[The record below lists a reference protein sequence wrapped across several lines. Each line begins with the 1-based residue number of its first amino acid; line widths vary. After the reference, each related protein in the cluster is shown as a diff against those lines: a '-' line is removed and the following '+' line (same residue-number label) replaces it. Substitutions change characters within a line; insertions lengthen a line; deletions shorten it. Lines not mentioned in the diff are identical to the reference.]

1 MYNTS
6 SYQFNSLY
14 EAPLPKFGFHPC
26 RVYRFSLFFSK
37 DIVSVALY
45 DLSTMP
51 DGLGLRSV
59 VSKMLPAFI
68 RCSTNTTIIADCG
81 CPDFP
86 LFLAIGSHAVSYTHL
101 RNNMNLPNKLTTIRL
116 LSVPLFIIVYLIP
129 YQSLGIEIPVFDVL
143 STSLSLLDIILFLIF
158 ALSALTDYLDG
169 YIARKQHLIT
179 TFGKFIDPIADKL
192 IVNTTLLLLA
202 STHDIHII
210 IPIIM
215 ISRDIIVDAIRLVA
229 SQKNVVLSASYLGK
243 AKTMTQMI
251 AICLLLL
258 NNIVFVGLHIP
269 MDQIMIWL
277 ATLIS
282 FVSGIDYFMKNR
294 QYIMESM

>member
-1 MYNTS
+1 
-6 SYQFNSLY
+6 
-14 EAPLPKFGFHPC
+14 
-26 RVYRFSLFFSK
+26 
-37 DIVSVALY
+37 
-45 DLSTMP
+45 
-51 DGLGLRSV
+51 
-59 VSKMLPAFI
+59 
-68 RCSTNTTIIADCG
+68 
-81 CPDFP
+81 
-86 LFLAIGSHAVSYTHL
+86 
-101 RNNMNLPNKLTTIRL
+101 MNLPNKLTIIRL

-229 SQKNVVLSASYLGK
+229 SQKNVVLAASYLGK

-258 NNIVFVGLHIP
+258 NNIVFAGLHIP

-282 FVSGIDYFMKNR
+282 FVSGVDYFMKNR

>member
-1 MYNTS
+1 
-6 SYQFNSLY
+6 
-14 EAPLPKFGFHPC
+14 
-26 RVYRFSLFFSK
+26 
-37 DIVSVALY
+37 
-45 DLSTMP
+45 
-51 DGLGLRSV
+51 
-59 VSKMLPAFI
+59 
-68 RCSTNTTIIADCG
+68 
-81 CPDFP
+81 
-86 LFLAIGSHAVSYTHL
+86 
-101 RNNMNLPNKLTTIRL
+101 MNLPNKLTTIRL

-258 NNIVFVGLHIP
+258 NNIVFAGLHIP

>member
-1 MYNTS
+1 
-6 SYQFNSLY
+6 
-14 EAPLPKFGFHPC
+14 
-26 RVYRFSLFFSK
+26 
-37 DIVSVALY
+37 
-45 DLSTMP
+45 
-51 DGLGLRSV
+51 
-59 VSKMLPAFI
+59 
-68 RCSTNTTIIADCG
+68 
-81 CPDFP
+81 
-86 LFLAIGSHAVSYTHL
+86 
-101 RNNMNLPNKLTTIRL
+101 MNLPNKLTTIRL

-202 STHDIHII
+202 TTHDIHII

-229 SQKNVVLSASYLGK
+229 SQKNVVLAASYLGK

-258 NNIVFVGLHIP
+258 NNIVFAGLHIP

-282 FVSGIDYFMKNR
+282 FVSGVDYFMKNR

>member
-1 MYNTS
+1 
-6 SYQFNSLY
+6 
-14 EAPLPKFGFHPC
+14 
-26 RVYRFSLFFSK
+26 
-37 DIVSVALY
+37 
-45 DLSTMP
+45 
-51 DGLGLRSV
+51 
-59 VSKMLPAFI
+59 
-68 RCSTNTTIIADCG
+68 
-81 CPDFP
+81 
-86 LFLAIGSHAVSYTHL
+86 
-101 RNNMNLPNKLTTIRL
+101 MNLPNKLTTIRL

-129 YQSLGIEIPVFDVL
+129 YQSLGIETHVFDVL

-229 SQKNVVLSASYLGK
+229 SQKNVVLAASYLGK

-258 NNIVFVGLHIP
+258 NNIVFAGLHIP

-282 FVSGIDYFMKNR
+282 FVSGVDYFMKNR

>member
-1 MYNTS
+1 
-6 SYQFNSLY
+6 
-14 EAPLPKFGFHPC
+14 
-26 RVYRFSLFFSK
+26 
-37 DIVSVALY
+37 
-45 DLSTMP
+45 
-51 DGLGLRSV
+51 
-59 VSKMLPAFI
+59 
-68 RCSTNTTIIADCG
+68 
-81 CPDFP
+81 
-86 LFLAIGSHAVSYTHL
+86 
-101 RNNMNLPNKLTTIRL
+101 MNLPNKLTTIRL

-229 SQKNVVLSASYLGK
+229 SQKNVVLAASYLGK

-251 AICLLLL
+251 AIFLLVC
-258 NNIVFVGLHIP
+258 IFQWIR
-269 MDQIMIWL
+269 
-277 ATLIS
+277 S
-282 FVSGIDYFMKNR
+282 
-294 QYIMESM
+294 

>member
-1 MYNTS
+1 
-6 SYQFNSLY
+6 
-14 EAPLPKFGFHPC
+14 
-26 RVYRFSLFFSK
+26 
-37 DIVSVALY
+37 
-45 DLSTMP
+45 
-51 DGLGLRSV
+51 
-59 VSKMLPAFI
+59 
-68 RCSTNTTIIADCG
+68 
-81 CPDFP
+81 
-86 LFLAIGSHAVSYTHL
+86 
-101 RNNMNLPNKLTTIRL
+101 MNLPNKLTTIRL

-202 STHDIHII
+202 ST
-210 IPIIM
+210 
-215 ISRDIIVDAIRLVA
+215 DIIVDAIRLVA
-229 SQKNVVLSASYLGK
+229 SQKNVVLAASYLGK

-258 NNIVFVGLHIP
+258 NNIVFAGLHIP

-282 FVSGIDYFMKNR
+282 FVSGVDYFMKNR

>member
-1 MYNTS
+1 
-6 SYQFNSLY
+6 
-14 EAPLPKFGFHPC
+14 
-26 RVYRFSLFFSK
+26 
-37 DIVSVALY
+37 
-45 DLSTMP
+45 
-51 DGLGLRSV
+51 
-59 VSKMLPAFI
+59 
-68 RCSTNTTIIADCG
+68 
-81 CPDFP
+81 
-86 LFLAIGSHAVSYTHL
+86 
-101 RNNMNLPNKLTTIRL
+101 MNLPNKLTTIRL

-143 STSLSLLDIILFLIF
+143 STSLSLLDIILFLVF
-158 ALSALTDYLDG
+158 ALSAMTDYLDG

-229 SQKNVVLSASYLGK
+229 SQKNVVLAASYLGK

-258 NNIVFVGLHIP
+258 NNIVFAGLHIP

-282 FVSGIDYFMKNR
+282 FVSGVDYFMKNR

>member
-1 MYNTS
+1 
-6 SYQFNSLY
+6 
-14 EAPLPKFGFHPC
+14 
-26 RVYRFSLFFSK
+26 
-37 DIVSVALY
+37 
-45 DLSTMP
+45 
-51 DGLGLRSV
+51 
-59 VSKMLPAFI
+59 
-68 RCSTNTTIIADCG
+68 
-81 CPDFP
+81 
-86 LFLAIGSHAVSYTHL
+86 
-101 RNNMNLPNKLTTIRL
+101 MNLPNKLTTIRL
-116 LSVPLFIIVYLIP
+116 LSVPLFIIDYLIP

-229 SQKNVVLSASYLGK
+229 SQKNVVLAASYLGK

-258 NNIVFVGLHIP
+258 NNIVFAGLHIP

-282 FVSGIDYFMKNR
+282 FVSGVDYFMKNR

>member
-1 MYNTS
+1 
-6 SYQFNSLY
+6 
-14 EAPLPKFGFHPC
+14 
-26 RVYRFSLFFSK
+26 
-37 DIVSVALY
+37 
-45 DLSTMP
+45 
-51 DGLGLRSV
+51 
-59 VSKMLPAFI
+59 
-68 RCSTNTTIIADCG
+68 
-81 CPDFP
+81 
-86 LFLAIGSHAVSYTHL
+86 
-101 RNNMNLPNKLTTIRL
+101 MNLPNKLTTIRL

-169 YIARKQHLIT
+169 YIALKQHLIT

-229 SQKNVVLSASYLGK
+229 SQKNVVLAASYLGK

-258 NNIVFVGLHIP
+258 NNIVFAGLHIP

-282 FVSGIDYFMKNR
+282 FVSGVDYFMKNR

>member
-1 MYNTS
+1 
-6 SYQFNSLY
+6 
-14 EAPLPKFGFHPC
+14 
-26 RVYRFSLFFSK
+26 
-37 DIVSVALY
+37 
-45 DLSTMP
+45 
-51 DGLGLRSV
+51 
-59 VSKMLPAFI
+59 
-68 RCSTNTTIIADCG
+68 
-81 CPDFP
+81 
-86 LFLAIGSHAVSYTHL
+86 
-101 RNNMNLPNKLTTIRL
+101 MNLPNKLTTIRL

-143 STSLSLLDIILFLIF
+143 STSLSLLDIILFLVF

-215 ISRDIIVDAIRLVA
+215 ISRDIIVDAIRSVA
-229 SQKNVVLSASYLGK
+229 SQKNVVLAASYLGK

-258 NNIVFVGLHIP
+258 NNIVFAGLHIP

-282 FVSGIDYFMKNR
+282 FVSGVDYFMKNR

>member
-1 MYNTS
+1 
-6 SYQFNSLY
+6 
-14 EAPLPKFGFHPC
+14 
-26 RVYRFSLFFSK
+26 
-37 DIVSVALY
+37 
-45 DLSTMP
+45 
-51 DGLGLRSV
+51 
-59 VSKMLPAFI
+59 
-68 RCSTNTTIIADCG
+68 
-81 CPDFP
+81 
-86 LFLAIGSHAVSYTHL
+86 
-101 RNNMNLPNKLTTIRL
+101 MNLPNKLTTIRL

-129 YQSLGIEIPVFDVL
+129 YQSLGIEIHVFDVL

-229 SQKNVVLSASYLGK
+229 SQKNVVLAASYLGK

-251 AICLLLL
+251 AICFLLL
-258 NNIVFVGLHIP
+258 NNIVFAGLHIP

-282 FVSGIDYFMKNR
+282 FVSGVDYFMKNR

>member
-1 MYNTS
+1 
-6 SYQFNSLY
+6 
-14 EAPLPKFGFHPC
+14 
-26 RVYRFSLFFSK
+26 
-37 DIVSVALY
+37 
-45 DLSTMP
+45 
-51 DGLGLRSV
+51 
-59 VSKMLPAFI
+59 
-68 RCSTNTTIIADCG
+68 
-81 CPDFP
+81 
-86 LFLAIGSHAVSYTHL
+86 
-101 RNNMNLPNKLTTIRL
+101 MNLPNKLTTIRL

-202 STHDIHII
+202 STHAIHII

-229 SQKNVVLSASYLGK
+229 SQKNVVLAASYLGK

-258 NNIVFVGLHIP
+258 NNIVFAGLHIP

-282 FVSGIDYFMKNR
+282 FVSGVDYFIKNR
-294 QYIMESM
+294 QYIMESI

>member
-1 MYNTS
+1 
-6 SYQFNSLY
+6 
-14 EAPLPKFGFHPC
+14 
-26 RVYRFSLFFSK
+26 
-37 DIVSVALY
+37 
-45 DLSTMP
+45 
-51 DGLGLRSV
+51 
-59 VSKMLPAFI
+59 
-68 RCSTNTTIIADCG
+68 
-81 CPDFP
+81 
-86 LFLAIGSHAVSYTHL
+86 
-101 RNNMNLPNKLTTIRL
+101 MNLPNKLTTIRL

-229 SQKNVVLSASYLGK
+229 SQKNVVLAASYLGK

-258 NNIVFVGLHIP
+258 NNIFFAGLHIP

-282 FVSGIDYFMKNR
+282 FVSGVDYFMKNR

>member
-1 MYNTS
+1 
-6 SYQFNSLY
+6 
-14 EAPLPKFGFHPC
+14 
-26 RVYRFSLFFSK
+26 
-37 DIVSVALY
+37 
-45 DLSTMP
+45 
-51 DGLGLRSV
+51 
-59 VSKMLPAFI
+59 
-68 RCSTNTTIIADCG
+68 
-81 CPDFP
+81 
-86 LFLAIGSHAVSYTHL
+86 
-101 RNNMNLPNKLTTIRL
+101 MNLPNKLTTIRL

-202 STHDIHII
+202 STHGIHII

-229 SQKNVVLSASYLGK
+229 SQKNVVLAASYLGK

-258 NNIVFVGLHIP
+258 NNIVFAGLHIP

-282 FVSGIDYFMKNR
+282 FVSGVDYFMKNR

>member
-1 MYNTS
+1 
-6 SYQFNSLY
+6 
-14 EAPLPKFGFHPC
+14 
-26 RVYRFSLFFSK
+26 
-37 DIVSVALY
+37 
-45 DLSTMP
+45 
-51 DGLGLRSV
+51 
-59 VSKMLPAFI
+59 
-68 RCSTNTTIIADCG
+68 
-81 CPDFP
+81 
-86 LFLAIGSHAVSYTHL
+86 
-101 RNNMNLPNKLTTIRL
+101 MNLPNKLTTIRL

-143 STSLSLLDIILFLIF
+143 STSLSLLDIILFLVF

-229 SQKNVVLSASYLGK
+229 SQKNVVLAASYLGK

-258 NNIVFVGLHIP
+258 NNIVFAGLHIP

-282 FVSGIDYFMKNR
+282 L
-294 QYIMESM
+294 